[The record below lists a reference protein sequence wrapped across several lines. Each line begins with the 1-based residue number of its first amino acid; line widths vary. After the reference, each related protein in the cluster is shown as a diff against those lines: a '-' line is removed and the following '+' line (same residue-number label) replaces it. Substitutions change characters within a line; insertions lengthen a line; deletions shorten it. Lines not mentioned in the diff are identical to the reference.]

1 MNGAASLSSSIPM
14 LFSKSPRVRRGDSG
28 YILIEVLV
36 AMTIFAITGGV
47 LIHSLMNAFE
57 ATRTLRDMTKALYLT
72 KVMLHDLEIRYTR
85 RADVQLGEF
94 EGNYP
99 YPGSYKFRW
108 YADIEYD
115 RDKDAYIISV
125 RTKWEDDQSSR
136 RRRGRWQG
144 RDSGGV
150 MLKTMV
156 LTARYNEE
164 LVLGFGGEPNIGR
177 RGEDRS
183 QGRQG
188 GQRGG
193 QRGGRSR

>member
-1 MNGAASLSSSIPM
+1 
-14 LFSKSPRVRRGDSG
+14 
-28 YILIEVLV
+28 
-36 AMTIFAITGGV
+36 
-47 LIHSLMNAFE
+47 
-57 ATRTLRDMTKALYLT
+57 
-72 KVMLHDLEIRYTR
+72 RYTR

-99 YPGSYKFRW
+99 YPGAYQFRW

-115 RDKDAYIISV
+115 RDKDAYIITV
-125 RTKWEDDQSSR
+125 RTKWEEDQSSR

-150 MLKTMV
+150 MLKSMV

-164 LVLGFGGEPNIGR
+164 LVLGFGGEPNVGR

-183 QGRQG
+183 QGS
-188 GQRGG
+188 RGG